1 MPDKCQFLI
10 TFEVNQNSIS
20 SFEDMLGSVQ
30 TELPKVEGCQN
41 VNIFRH
47 DDPESNKFTLFE
59 TWDSKPLHQDHVV
72 QMQESGQWAKIE
84 KMLNRQPT
92 GCYLLMCQ

>member
-20 SFEDMLGSVQ
+20 SFEDMLGSVKI
-30 TELPKVEGCQN
+30 ELPKVAGCQN

-47 DDPESNKFTLFE
+47 DGPENNKFTLFE
-59 TWDSKPLHQDHVV
+59 TWDSKALHQDHVLR
-72 QMQESGQWAKIE
+72 MQETGQWAEIE
-84 KMLNRQPT
+84 KMLTRQPT
-92 GCYLLMCQ
+92 GCYLLTF